1 MTKRRSSRKVKLTTL
16 QKVLMGK
23 GMMAN
28 RKERIQKMR
37 RTKER
42 EL

>member
-1 MTKRRSSRKVKLTTL
+1 MGTRRSSKKVKLTTI

-28 RKERIQKMR
+28 RKERVRKMR
-37 RTKER
+37 RQRDED
-42 EL
+42 